1 MVAFRH
7 SKRNNNKQDVT
18 PVIRRC
24 KRIIEYYLNLHD
36 LSFSIDIKALGNEV
50 YIPLIRWV
58 KCMLSRE
65 FHICYVLS
73 IWDVILANSNPLYD
87 ADCNIKADSLHMLDF
102 VCLSMI
108 LFLKNDSKILI
119 SHGEELRQNVL
130 SEANANI
137 PTSGSGFNFGSS
149 H

>member
-1 MVAFRH
+1 MVATGH
-7 SKRNNNKQDVT
+7 CERNQNKQDVT
-18 PVIRRC
+18 PIIRRC

-50 YIPLIRWV
+50 YIPLIRWI

-73 IWDVILANSNPLYD
+73 IWDVILANSNSLFD
-87 ADCNIKADSLHMLDF
+87 VDCNIKADSLHMLDF

-108 LFLKNDSKILI
+108 LFLKNDSMLI
-119 SHGEELRQNVL
+119 KQSPQET
-130 SEANANI
+130 ATKCI
-137 PTSGSGFNFGSS
+137 T
-149 H
+149 